1 MSESIKLYAIKKPD
15 GTYWKT
21 SKGKSTWNGAGH
33 AKNSWNAH
41 NHYWHEYTTTNG
53 NKHSYWKQKSW
64 KEHAEPEG
72 WTVVKI
78 KDFKLVE
85 DNE

>member
-1 MSESIKLYAIKKPD
+1 VSETIKLYAIKKPD

-21 SKGKSTWNGAGH
+21 PKGKSTWNGAGH

-41 NHYWHEYTTTNG
+41 NYYKREYTTSLG
-53 NKHSYWKQKSW
+53 NTHYTWANQSW

-78 KDFKLVE
+78 KEFKLVE

>member
-1 MSESIKLYAIKKPD
+1 MSETIKLYAIKKPD
-15 GTYWKT
+15 GTYWK
-21 SKGKSTWNGAGH
+21 SPKGKSTWNGVGH

-41 NHYWHEYTTTNG
+41 NCYKHDFITING
-53 NKHSYWKQKSW
+53 DKHWGWRYKSW

-72 WTVVKI
+72 WTVVKL
-78 KDFKLVE
+78 KEFKLVE